1 MWKIVRASKASV
13 LYIFSFRKKKKNN
26 NVLMWKIVRAS
37 KASVLYIYILIIL
50 YVSVFKGGIF
60 ANVSTPG

>member
-37 KASVLYIYILIIL
+37 K
-50 YVSVFKGGIF
+50 VSVFKGDIF